1 MKTAT
6 ETWTA
11 QKLINLAISG
21 KLNPDPIG
29 QRPPTAKGHTKSI
42 QIVTSMLK
50 GFGIGMITLRD
61 ISQDA
66 EAQKLYPGVDY
77 LVIDGGHR
85 IRALVLF
92 YKNKFTV
99 NFEGE
104 QATFAQLDD
113 LDLEEFAVPMS
124 ICVCTPQE
132 ATALFQAINTTTPV
146 NFMEMIMS
154 DDVSEVCKQI
164 RSRTKR
170 YKEYDN
176 LPLPIFNIEMDQ
188 RGDVSSSSFDMEPNH
203 RRKWDEYV
211 AIAMIKANGN
221 GNVDAGKP
229 EIESLA
235 QKESVSKLDV
245 VDRFFEDAQKIRSV
259 RGKKFN
265 TDVFAALLLVW
276 FGLYGKNR
284 KFKIE
289 SHRRF
294 AKEFMRV
301 YSMLKG
307 TADRSLET
315 ETIEFNGQR
324 YFLKEFFRTNSK
336 NFSNGLV
343 QTECFDQF
351 MLLTSIEKL
360 GVVYRD
366 TKRSLTSNEREER
379 LALQGYKCAIDGM
392 PLELTDSVWG
402 HDTAWADGGSL
413 EDGAVIRRSHNVNM
427 GTTTLDEYRMILKL
441 RGEPVAA

>member
-1 MKTAT
+1 MYTKT
-6 ETWTA
+6 ETWSI
-11 QKLINLAISG
+11 QKLITLAISG

-66 EAQKLYPGVDY
+66 EAQELYPGVDY

-92 YKNKFTV
+92 YKNKFAV
-99 NFEGE
+99 DFEGE
-104 QATFAQLDD
+104 QATFAQIDD
-113 LDLEEFAVPMS
+113 LDLEGIFVPMS

-176 LPLPIFNIEMDQ
+176 LPLPVFSIEMDQ

-211 AIAMIKANGN
+211 AIAMIKANGG
-221 GNVDAGKP
+221 GNVDSGKP
-229 EIESLA
+229 EIEALV
-235 QKESVSKLDV
+235 QQESVGKLDV
-245 VDRFFEDAQKIRSV
+245 VDCFFEDAQKIRSV

-276 FGLYGKNR
+276 FGLYGENR
-284 KFKIE
+284 KFKIDN
-289 SHRRF
+289 HRQF
-294 AKEFMRV
+294 AEEFMYV
-301 YSMLKG
+301 YSKLKG
-307 TADRSLET
+307 NADRSLEAK
-315 ETIEFNGQR
+315 TIEFNGQR
-324 YFLKEFFRTNSK
+324 HFLKEFFRRNSK

-351 MLLTSIEKL
+351 MLLTSPEKL
-360 GVVYRD
+360 GVLYRD
-366 TKRSLTSNEREER
+366 VKRSLTSDEREER
-379 LALQGYKCAIDGM
+379 LALQNYKCAIDGL
-392 PLELTDSVWG
+392 PLELADSVWG
-402 HDTAWADGGSL
+402 HDTAWAKGGDL
-413 EDGAVIRRSHNVNM
+413 EDGAVIRRSHNTDM
-427 GTTTLDEYRMILKL
+427 GSTTLEEYKMILEL
-441 RGEPVAA
+441 RKKKVA